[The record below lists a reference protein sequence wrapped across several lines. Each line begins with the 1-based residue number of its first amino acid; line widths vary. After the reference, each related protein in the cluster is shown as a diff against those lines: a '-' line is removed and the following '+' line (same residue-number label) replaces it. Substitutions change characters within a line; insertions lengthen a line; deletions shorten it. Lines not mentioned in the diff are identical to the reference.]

1 MGTLI
6 TILAIYTVGYFLSLW
21 GMHSFKDEL
30 DINHYDH
37 ANDGW
42 DDDWDSNAE
51 AYAALSLGWPFFWLA
66 MSIKLLWRGL
76 LSISKQ
82 LENNGSSKSTDGPNV
97 GSQK

>member
-6 TILAIYTVGYFLSLW
+6 TILAIYAVGYFTSLW
-21 GMHSFKDEL
+21 AMHTFKDEL

-37 ANDGW
+37 NDGW
-42 DDDWDSNAE
+42 YDDYDSNAE
-51 AYAALSLGWPFFWLA
+51 AFATMCFAWPLFWLA

-82 LENNGSSKSTDGPNV
+82 LENNGSSKSTDGSNLE
-97 GSQK
+97 S

>member
-6 TILAIYTVGYFLSLW
+6 TILAIYAVGYFLSLW
-21 GMHSFKDEL
+21 AMHSFKDEL
-30 DINHYDH
+30 DINHYDYT
-37 ANDGW
+37 DDDW

-51 AYAALSLGWPFFWLA
+51 AYAALSFGWPFFWLA

-82 LENNGSSKSTDGPNV
+82 LEKNGSSKTTDGSNLE
-97 GSQK
+97 S